1 MSSRLTKTVIDE
13 ISRNIMET
21 DLMIQKNLRLHRCQH
36 RLVLIGTTGNG
47 KSSLANLII
56 GQRLKIDKNRFDD
69 MILTSSHAKFTMGS
83 SMNPETTV
91 PNVFYDKIHDI
102 LICDPPGFKDNR
114 LKDHLQDIINAFA
127 INELFTVPCKVS
139 ILLVTSADEINISGG
154 RGENFIEKIE
164 QLSQMIP
171 DKQKLKQCLGL
182 VVSRPRKAL
191 AKYLESLT
199 YSNNPVVKEW
209 SQFFL
214 NEIDF
219 RVFGFPE
226 PPESEIGNY
235 YQLNDK
241 EKIFQFV
248 NAASI
253 ENPIHKVILSG
264 DSLINLMKIIQHVP
278 KIDEILYELSNMIK
292 NSIKNITNQEEL
304 AKWECFKNKLDN
316 NIVTITQLINVII
329 KNIVSP
335 EKYIN
340 IIKKFR
346 YLQSI
351 YLFLSKIEQFQQY
364 TKDFNINKQV
374 NILHSQ
380 LTDIIEIGKTN
391 ISIIKTNNER
401 KKLNQ
406 QIIQLQIE
414 QNKTKAEN
422 NKLTQEKIQLQ
433 RDKNK
438 TKAENNKLNLEM
450 IQLQRNLRENENRSQ
465 FYIRKNEEIEKKL
478 KEKYE
483 KEINAI
489 NEAHNQ
495 QNQVIERLASRLEY
509 YEEKERK
516 FGIAD
521 CIPVFGYFYKLGW
534 KLAEFL
540 D

>member
-36 RLVLIGTTGNG
+36 RLILIGTTGNG

-69 MILTSSHAKFTMGS
+69 IILTSSHAKFTMGS

-199 YSNNPVVKEW
+199 YSNNPAVKEW

-253 ENPIHKVILSG
+253 E
-264 DSLINLMKIIQHVP
+264 
-278 KIDEILYELSNMIK
+278 ILY
-292 NSIKNITNQEEL
+292 T
-304 AKWECFKNKLDN
+304 KL
-316 NIVTITQLINVII
+316 
-329 KNIVSP
+329 
-335 EKYIN
+335 
-340 IIKKFR
+340 F
-346 YLQSI
+346 
-351 YLFLSKIEQFQQY
+351 
-364 TKDFNINKQV
+364 
-374 NILHSQ
+374 
-380 LTDIIEIGKTN
+380 
-391 ISIIKTNNER
+391 
-401 KKLNQ
+401 
-406 QIIQLQIE
+406 
-414 QNKTKAEN
+414 
-422 NKLTQEKIQLQ
+422 
-433 RDKNK
+433 
-438 TKAENNKLNLEM
+438 
-450 IQLQRNLRENENRSQ
+450 
-465 FYIRKNEEIEKKL
+465 
-478 KEKYE
+478 
-483 KEINAI
+483 
-489 NEAHNQ
+489 
-495 QNQVIERLASRLEY
+495 
-509 YEEKERK
+509 
-516 FGIAD
+516 
-521 CIPVFGYFYKLGW
+521 
-534 KLAEFL
+534 
-540 D
+540 